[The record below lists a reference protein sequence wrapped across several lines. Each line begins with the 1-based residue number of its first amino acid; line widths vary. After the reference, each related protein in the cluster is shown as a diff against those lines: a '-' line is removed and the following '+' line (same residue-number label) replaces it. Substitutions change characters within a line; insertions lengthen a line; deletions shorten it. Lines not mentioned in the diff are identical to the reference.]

1 MIMNDDKLTI
11 RDAVT
16 IPFLAII
23 LILGAT
29 YGINFMQK
37 QTDPWLDPV
46 ITKGELD
53 STTWIKEDTKSTD
66 KFQSDIFGGEL
77 IMGMT
82 TRTAI
87 VGGDWANAPDPVSNM
102 KDSQKIY
109 VTISA
114 SEANVLCKK
123 YNLTYAFVPL
133 NRNVYCGF
141 GWTSI
146 NKNKFND
153 NNYFQL
159 VYSNDDVK
167 IFKVV

>member
-1 MIMNDDKLTI
+1 MKDEKLTI

-16 IPFLAII
+16 IPFLAMI

-29 YGINFMQK
+29 YGINNVQK

-46 ITKGELD
+46 VTKGELD
-53 STTWIKEDTKSTD
+53 STTWIKENTKSAD

-109 VTISA
+109 NTISA
-114 SEANVLCKK
+114 SEANALCKK
-123 YNLTYAFVPL
+123 YNLTYVFVPL
-133 NRNVYCGF
+133 NRNIYCGF
-141 GWTSI
+141 GWTDI
-146 NKNKFND
+146 NKDKFND

-159 VYSNDDVK
+159 AYPNDDVK